1 MQMNRR
7 GFTAIMDAGFFIILI
22 GLAVILLSQSGAN
35 TEQNEVQD
43 ITESCDIIFE
53 SKVRSTDFGYV
64 GDERVMALF
73 DLTAASLSLHD
84 GKAEAYLKQM
94 LNELYP
100 WENSYGLKLTYGNS
114 SAQIN
119 SITGDQI
126 VKRTYAVGFGGTLE
140 VMLSLNV

>member
-22 GLAVILLSQSGAN
+22 GLAVILLSQSGAT
-35 TEQNEVQD
+35 TEQNDVQD

-53 SKVRSTDFGYV
+53 SKVISTDFGYA

-84 GKAEAYLKQM
+84 GKAEAY
-94 LNELYP
+94 
-100 WENSYGLKLTYGNS
+100 
-114 SAQIN
+114 QIGRA
-119 SITGDQI
+119 SCRER
-126 VKRTYAVGFGGTLE
+126 V
-140 VMLSLNV
+140 